1 MYLFPYLMVGLYG
14 ACFVLR
20 AELKSMFAKNGWDL
34 MSSEP
39 FFPILRSSL
48 KIKSKWEKR
57 NKEDKDSFERY
68 GGSFWKGHWPYMENL
83 WIVNI
88 DVDTKFIIIKS
99 IKSLWWPRWLDI
111 KETLCKGRIWGISPP
126 GKVPRN
132 WHKIV
137 PVPRNWHKIVPV
149 DHLKVRWW
157 RGWEGGWWSWQH
169 PPCTESQPVCWQ
181 GREAVRLASHRE
193 SPVKD

>member
-1 MYLFPYLMVGLYG
+1 MVGLYG

-88 DVDTKFIIIKS
+88 DVDVEGQDDWIWKRPCAKGEYEISRLLGKS
-99 IKSLWWPRWLDI
+99 RLA
-111 KETLCKGRIWGISPP
+111 
-126 GKVPRN
+126 RN
-132 WHKIV
+132 WHKL
-137 PVPRNWHKIVPV
+137 VPV

-169 PPCTESQPVCWQ
+169 PPCTESRPVCWQ